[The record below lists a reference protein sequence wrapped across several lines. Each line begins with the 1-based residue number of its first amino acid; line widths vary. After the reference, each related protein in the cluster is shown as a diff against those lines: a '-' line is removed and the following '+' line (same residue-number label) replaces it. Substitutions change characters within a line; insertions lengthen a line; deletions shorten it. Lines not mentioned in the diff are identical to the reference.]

1 MTEKKVSPDLI
12 NILSKTVI
20 HQAQRVKELWSTLLE
35 PSATQSSI
43 EHFDQAI
50 FYYVHAAE
58 QFNDLPHIE
67 IANQIKNIREN
78 GSKQTLD
85 EVETRRINE
94 IIQKLKQLGLRESDL
109 VDTSQNRKKKPVYF
123 FAGEHSNKNKEL
135 LEKLQQFNIQCTWI
149 GTESLPNPNITTDP
163 SLFLFD
169 CNLLKEEHY
178 ANFLT
183 QRAKQKNQ
191 INIALYNRTF
201 PPAEIR
207 TKVLKANADLLDI
220 YDFPELIRTLNKKSH
235 LKKDTDIC
243 LFLLQSEA
251 HESANIQRYLE
262 NSSFNLITF
271 TKVENLI
278 EELNEQQV
286 DAVII
291 TPEAYQLNQL
301 PIAQLIKQQSTQIHL
316 PIINIDTNP
325 KDKKDHNQPLI
336 GTQVDDNC
344 DLEKFKLSLLKQID
358 QSEILKN
365 LISQDRLTGL
375 YTHSFFLNK
384 ARLALKKHTDSDMT
398 LIMIDIDHFKSV
410 NDQYGHQVGDSVIQN
425 LSLYLRQNLRYNDPV
440 GRYGGEEFAVLLD
453 TDENQALNVIDKI
466 RAGFSEFEHTHTTS
480 FKITFSCGL
489 ASWKNQGL
497 EKLVEQADSA
507 LYQAKQQGRNCCKIY
522 NHKES

>member
-1 MTEKKVSPDLI
+1 MADKEVSSELVS
-12 NILSKTVI
+12 ILSKTVI
-20 HQAQRVKELWSTLLE
+20 HQAQRVQELWSTLLE
-35 PSATQSSI
+35 HSATQSTV
-43 EHFDQAI
+43 EHFDQAVS
-50 FYYVHAAE
+50 YYLQTAE

-85 EVETRRINE
+85 ETETRRINE
-94 IIQKLKQLGLRESDL
+94 VIQKLNQLGLRESDL
-109 VDTSQNRKKKPVYF
+109 VDTSKNNKKKPIYF
-123 FAGEHSNKNKEL
+123 FAGKRSDTNKEL
-135 LEKLQQFNIQCTWI
+135 LQKLTQFNIQCTWV
-149 GTESLPNPNITTDP
+149 GTENLSDP
-163 SLFLFD
+163 YIQRDSSLFLFD
-169 CNLLKEEHY
+169 CELLEDERY
-178 ANFLT
+178 ANVII
-183 QRAKQKNQ
+183 QRAKQKTQ

-201 PPAEIR
+201 PSPEIR
-207 TKVLKANADLLDI
+207 TKVLQANADLLDI

-235 LKKDTDIC
+235 LKKDADIS

-262 NSSFNLITF
+262 NSSFNLATF

-278 EELNEQQV
+278 EELNEHQV

-316 PIINIDTNP
+316 PIINIDTNQT
-325 KDKKDHNQPLI
+325 DKQNHSQPLI

-344 DLEKFKLSLLKQID
+344 DLKRFKQSLLKQID

-375 YTHSFFLNK
+375 YTHDFFLNK
-384 ARLALKKHTDSDMT
+384 TRLTLKKNPESDMT
-398 LIMIDIDHFKSV
+398 LIMIDIDHFKSI

-425 LSLYLRQNLRYNDPV
+425 LSLYLRQHLRYNDPV

-466 RAGFSEFEHTHTTS
+466 RAGFAEFEHTHTTN

-489 ASWKNQGL
+489 ASWRNQGL
-497 EKLVEQADSA
+497 GKLVEQADSA
-507 LYQAKQQGRNCCKIY
+507 LYQAKKQGRNCCKIY
-522 NHKES
+522 NNKDS